1 MTRDTGRRPATSWKA
16 WAWLPLAV
24 AVVVIEVLI
33 LVGLLPK
40 GWTGVVVAGAFAV
53 TVVRP
58 LYGYSKTLRAKL
70 LSR

>member
-1 MTRDTGRRPATSWKA
+1 MTRAAGRRPATSWKA

-24 AVVVIEVLI
+24 AVIVIEALI

-40 GWTGVVVAGAFAV
+40 GWTGVVVAGAAALTLGGRV
-53 TVVRP
+53 
-58 LYGYSKTLRAKL
+58 YDYSKKLRVKL